1 MQHAGDAGGLI
12 PPPFRRGLTL
22 VELLVVIA
30 IVALLV
36 ALLLPAVQGVRETA
50 RRIQCGNNLKQIG
63 LALSAYQ
70 SAQGTYPRGTGCDGG
85 GDQTCGCAATRTA
98 DGTRTGNSGFLSILP
113 QLEQQPL
120 YDAFTDGGPWL
131 WFDPP
136 SESSGG
142 LTNPAVNGPATA
154 VRPPVYVCPSDGS
167 APLVTVTFPNAGGRL
182 VATGNYA
189 LVHGRYGPSGNLPG
203 FPTADCGT
211 AGNIGWS
218 NTLKVRNTG
227 VFGYLLARTPAH
239 VRDGLANTMFAGEVI
254 AADTVDSR
262 NVWSF
267 AFRHCDS
274 LRNTENPL
282 NTPPG
287 GGITFENPA
296 VSPPQKCN
304 GAFASR
310 HPGGGQF
317 VFGDGRVAFLSDL
330 IDQVTYRAL
339 STRADRDLPGEY

>member
-1 MQHAGDAGGLI
+1 
-12 PPPFRRGLTL
+12 L

-30 IVALLV
+30 IVALLMG
-36 ALLLPAVQGVRETA
+36 LLLPAVQSAREAA
-50 RRIQCGNNLKQIG
+50 RRNSCGNNLKQIG
-63 LALSAYQ
+63 LALSTYQ
-70 SAQGTYPRGTGCDGG
+70 SAQGTYPRGTGCDSG
-85 GDQTCGCAATRTA
+85 GDQACGCLATSDAA
-98 DGTRTGNSGFLSILP
+98 GTRTGNSGFLTILP
-113 QLEQQPL
+113 QLDQQTL
-120 YDAFTDGGPWL
+120 FDAFDFTNGGPWR
-131 WFDPP
+131 WFNPGT
-136 SESSGG
+136 SSGEF
-142 LTNPAVNGPATA
+142 TNPARNIPAAAT
-154 VRPPVYVCPSDGS
+154 RPPVYVCPSDNSG
-167 APLVTVTFPNAGGRL
+167 PLVTITFPDLGGRL

-218 NTLKVRNTG
+218 NPVKVMNTG
-227 VFGYLLARTPAH
+227 VFVYQFARSPAH
-239 VRDGLANTMFAGEVI
+239 VRDGLSNTMFAGEVI
-254 AADTVDSR
+254 AADSTDSR
-262 NVWSF
+262 NIWSF

-287 GGITFENPA
+287 GGIFFENPI

-317 VFGDGRVAFLSDL
+317 VFGDGRVAFLSDT
-330 IDQVTYRAL
+330 INQATYRAL
-339 STRADRDLPGEY
+339 STRADRDIPGEY